1 MRSFLL
7 VAALVAAATWCAPT
21 RVGAQFRCAT
31 ATGVEVAAAPMT
43 GARCRRVGPGEP
55 LLTVPGRGV
64 RSSARGEQVWLPMV
78 TRVAAA
84 HGLPVALVAAVVR
97 VESGWNPL
105 ARSRVGAL
113 GLMQLMPATAAALG
127 VENPLDPEQNVDG
140 GCRYLKELLA
150 EFPLEHALAAYNAGP
165 GAVRRYR
172 GIPPYTET
180 ERYVPR
186 VMARMAE
193 YGRLSLSYS
202 DTGASR
208 CFLQRLPAR
217 GLGV

>member
-1 MRSFLL
+1 MRTLIL
-7 VAALVAAATWCAPT
+7 VAALSAAAVWCKPAPA
-21 RVGAQFRCAT
+21 GAQFRCAT
-31 ATGVEVAAAPMT
+31 ATGVAVAAAPVA
-43 GARCRRVGPGEP
+43 GARCRRVGPGAP
-55 LLTVPGRGV
+55 LQTVPGRGT
-64 RSSARGEQVWLPMV
+64 RSSARGEHVWLPMV

-113 GLMQLMPATAAALG
+113 GLMQLMPATATALG
-127 VENPLDPEQNVDG
+127 VEDPLDPEQNVDG
-140 GCRYLKELLA
+140 GCRYLQELLA

-172 GIPPYTET
+172 GIPPYAET

-186 VMARMAE
+186 VVARMAE
-193 YGRLSLSYS
+193 YRRRSL
-202 DTGASR
+202 
-208 CFLQRLPAR
+208 
-217 GLGV
+217 